1 MNTRI
6 PSVLILAAALSA
18 TALSPLFAAPKE
30 TPAIGYWASRVTET
44 TWDDLLLRTETRTV
58 FPGSSRSIVLAALG
72 QPMSKLAPDV
82 WVYDGFQPDLN
93 QAVQQ
98 GCTILVV
105 TFANDRVEN
114 MKFVNRPAIDI
125 VAADLKKKSPGRY
138 ASQPPRS
145 SASG

>member
-1 MNTRI
+1 MNPRI

-18 TALSPLFAAPKE
+18 SALSPLFAAPKD
-30 TPAIGYWASRVTET
+30 TPAIGYWVSSVTET
-44 TWDDLLLRTETRTV
+44 SWDDLLLRTDTRTV
-58 FPGSSRSIVLAALG
+58 FPGSSRSIVLTALG

-114 MKFVNRPAIDI
+114 MKFVNRPAIEI
-125 VAADLKKKSPGRY
+125 FAENLKTKQPGRY
-138 ASQPPRS
+138 ASQQSRPET
-145 SASG
+145 SG